1 MMRNEQTES
10 AKVAQPT
17 SPDDAG
23 WAPVFVGAVAIA
35 FIVLALIFLG
45 YKENGSANG
54 LGPIGDWFGGF
65 LNPLIAFLALVGLIK
80 SLSIQRETLRKTT
93 EGLNDQIY
101 LQRKQASRQTFFD
114 LLNLRAMAVNSI
126 AWTDA
131 AQPVEGRSATK
142 AILKSLE
149 SAARDF
155 ASKDVQ
161 IYLDAWEVPKDCPDV
176 AKPYIAV
183 FATFYSGNPLS
194 SDTAGGRFLPESD
207 KYSSLD
213 HLESELGHIFR
224 ATYQVLKFA
233 YECPDFS
240 EKEKQDLAN
249 YLRAQMSEDEFVLF
263 ALTALTSIGKKS
275 RAIAIVFD
283 LYEDRLYSVPWATK
297 LRPLFARSDQK
308 NKELASHL
316 GYVALNPGISPC

>member
-1 MMRNEQTES
+1 MMRDDQTES
-10 AKVAQPT
+10 AKVAQPS
-17 SPDDAG
+17 SPDDVG
-23 WAPVFVGAVAIA
+23 WAPAFVGAVVIA
-35 FIVLALIFLG
+35 FIVLTLIFVS
-45 YKENGSANG
+45 YKGESSANS

-93 EGLNDQIY
+93 EGLNDQIS

-114 LLNLRAMAVNSI
+114 LLNLRATAVNAI

-131 AQPVEGRSATK
+131 TQPVEGRSAAK
-142 AILKSLE
+142 AILKNLT
-149 SAARDF
+149 SAASDLTVE
-155 ASKDVQ
+155 DVQ
-161 IYLDAWEVPKDCPDV
+161 LDLDAWEVPADCPDV

-183 FATFYSGNPLS
+183 FATYYSGNPLS
-194 SDTAGGRFLPESD
+194 YATAWSHFLPESD
-207 KYSSLD
+207 KDNSLD
-213 HLESELGHIFR
+213 HLESELGHVFR

-275 RAIAIVFD
+275 RAIAIAFD
-283 LYEDRLYSVPWATK
+283 LYEDRLYSVPWATE
-297 LRPLFARSDQK
+297 LRHLFARVDPK
-308 NKELASHL
+308 NKEFASRL
-316 GYVALNPGISPC
+316 GYVALNPGRPSC